1 MLRFSDMKLWK
12 YTFTFLLLI
21 LTAIVIAFVQE
32 PDPNLHIIAC
42 NVGQGDAI
50 LVTYG
55 TTQILTDGGPNKSVL
70 ECLGRHMPFWDRE
83 IELVISTHPDAD
95 HSTGLV
101 SVLQNYKVGKIL
113 INPIDPGTQVYR
125 ALVSEVGGRD
135 VPIINPTAGMK
146 LRLGLI
152 SLDILSPNDGLLSRL
167 TLKEN
172 DSRLS
177 NYSISKETNLYSI
190 VYILSLSRQSDNST
204 EFSALLLGDI
214 PPEISDELAA
224 GWSTGSVKYIKIPH
238 HGSVNGLTE
247 NLLKVLMPK
256 VAVISVGKN
265 PWGLPKTEILDMLKK
280 YNVKVLRTDLVGD
293 VTISTD
299 GDSYWLGK

>member
-101 SVLQNYKVGKIL
+101 SVLQNYRVGKIL

-125 ALVSEVGGRD
+125 ALVSEVGGRG
-135 VPIINPTAGMK
+135 VPVINPTAGMR
-146 LRLGLI
+146 LGLGLI
-152 SLDILSPNDGLLSRL
+152 SLDILSPNDGLLNRL
-167 TLKEN
+167 TVKE
-172 DSRLS
+172 DGSQIAK
-177 NYSISKETNLYSI
+177 YDISKETNLYSV
-190 VYILSLSRQSDNST
+190 VYILSLSRQSGGST

-224 GWSTGSVKYIKIPH
+224 SWSTGSVEYIKIPH

-293 VTISTD
+293 VIVSTD

>member
-1 MLRFSDMKLWK
+1 MKLWK

-113 INPIDPGTQVYR
+113 INPIDPSTQVYR
-125 ALVSEVGGRD
+125 ALVSEVGGGGTP
-135 VPIINPTAGMK
+135 VINPTAGMR

-152 SLDILSPNDGLLSRL
+152 SLDILSPNDGLLNRL
-167 TLKEN
+167 TLKE
-172 DSRLS
+172 DGSPLTK
-177 NYSISKETNLYSI
+177 YSISKETNLYSV
-190 VYILSLSRQSDNST
+190 VYVLSLENQSNDGMG
-204 EFSALLLGDI
+204 FQAIFPGDI

-224 GWSTGSVKYIKIPH
+224 GWSMGGVEYIKIPH

-256 VAVISVGKN
+256 IAVISVGKN

-293 VTISTD
+293 IIVSTD
-299 GDSYWLGK
+299 GDKYWLGK

>member
-101 SVLQNYKVGKIL
+101 SVLQNYRVGKIL

-125 ALVSEVGGRD
+125 ALVSEVGGGG
-135 VPIINPTAGMK
+135 VPVINPTAGMR
-146 LRLGLI
+146 LGLGLI
-152 SLDILSPNDGLLSRL
+152 SLDILSPNDGLLNRL
-167 TLKEN
+167 TVKE
-172 DSRLS
+172 DGSQIAK
-177 NYSISKETNLYSI
+177 YDISKETNLYSV
-190 VYILSLSRQSDNST
+190 VYILSLSRQSGGST

-224 GWSTGSVKYIKIPH
+224 SWSTGSVEYIKIPH